1 MSGTR
6 GQTTSH
12 DPKSAA
18 RKRAPSGTGRRA
30 SRRYLSLLGLDVKE
44 TAELLRQIRQGLP
57 YRSLVHFMAATD
69 LRKEDAITLVRI
81 SSRTL
86 SRRKDQGRLMPEES
100 DRLVRA
106 AQIFAQ
112 ALDLFEGDVESAR
125 EWLTIS
131 QPALGGSTPI
141 EFAATEVGAREV
153 EALIGRLE
161 YGVPS

>member
-1 MSGTR
+1 MPGTR
-6 GQTTSH
+6 EQTTPL

-18 RKRAPSGTGRRA
+18 GKRGLSGAGRRA
-30 SRRYLSLLGLDVKE
+30 NRKYLSLLGLGVKE
-44 TAELLRQIRQGLP
+44 TSELLRQIGQGLP
-57 YRSLVHFMAATD
+57 YRSLVHFMAATA

-81 SSRTL
+81 SPRTL

-125 EWLTIS
+125 EWLTSS